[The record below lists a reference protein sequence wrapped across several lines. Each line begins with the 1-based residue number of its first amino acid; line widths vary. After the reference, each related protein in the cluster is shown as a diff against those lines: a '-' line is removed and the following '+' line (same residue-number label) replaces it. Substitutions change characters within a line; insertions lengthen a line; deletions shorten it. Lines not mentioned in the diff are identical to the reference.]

1 MKDNPEIFTEYPIDF
16 FTMKNVQVAVV
27 ILNWNG
33 VSFLEKFLPNVLLCT
48 GNDAEVI
55 VADNGSTDNSV
66 AFMQEHFPEVRLI
79 LSNQNFGYAE
89 GYNVALSQ
97 IDADYYVL
105 LNSDVEVTPNWISPI
120 INLME
125 TDNSIA
131 ACQPKLLAYDN
142 RRELEYAGAGGG
154 FIDKL
159 GYPFCR
165 GRLFQ
170 TLEQDNGQY
179 DDIREI
185 FWASGACM
193 FVRASAFREA
203 GGLDKDFFAHM
214 EEIDFCWRV
223 KNLGYRIMYCGES
236 VIYHVGGGSLPKS
249 AARKTYLNIRN
260 NLIMLYKNLP
270 EKELRKTFFKRY
282 FLDGIAAVH
291 FLLSS
296 GSFKSWWAVTRAH
309 ASFLRTKKRTMV
321 KRRRIQQQYLSHI
334 YQGSI
339 VKDYYLIRKRDFSQ
353 LDEGKFSPIIK

>member
-1 MKDNPEIFTEYPIDF
+1 
-16 FTMKNVQVAVV
+16 MKNVQVAVV

-79 LSNQNFGYAE
+79 LNNQNFGYAE

-125 TDNSIA
+125 TDDSIA
-131 ACQPKLLAYDN
+131 ACQPKLLAYNN
-142 RRELEYAGAGGG
+142 RQELEYAGAGGG

-193 FVRASAFREA
+193 FVRASVFWKAE
-203 GGLDKDFFAHM
+203 GLDKDFFAHM

-223 KNLGYRIMYCGES
+223 KNLGYRIMYCGKS
-236 VIYHVGGGSLPKS
+236 TIYHVGGGSLPKS

-260 NLIMLYKNLP
+260 NLMMLYKNLP
-270 EKELRKTFFKRY
+270 DENLKITFFKRF
-282 FLDGIAAVH
+282 FLDGVAAIH
-291 FLLSS
+291 FFLTS
-296 GSFKSWWAVTRAH
+296 GSFKNCWAVARAH
-309 ASFLRTKKRTMV
+309 VHFLQKKKHLKKYRQRA
-321 KRRRIQQQYLSHI
+321 KRQHVSNI

-339 VKDYYLIRKRDFSQ
+339 VKDYYLLRKRNFAK
-353 LDEGKFSPIIK
+353 LDEKKFRQDPI

>member
-1 MKDNPEIFTEYPIDF
+1 MKEV
-16 FTMKNVQVAVV
+16 KVAVV

-33 VSFLEKFLPNVLLCT
+33 VSFLKKFLPNVLLCT
-48 GNDAEVI
+48 GNEAEVI
-55 VADNGSTDNSV
+55 VADNGSTDDSV
-66 AFMQEHFPEVRLI
+66 AFMQEHFPNVRLI
-79 LSNQNFGYAE
+79 LNGQNFGYAQ

-97 IDADYYVL
+97 VSADYYVL
-105 LNSDVEVTPNWISPI
+105 LNSDVEVTANWISPI
-120 INLME
+120 IALME
-125 TDNSIA
+125 SDPSIA
-131 ACQPKLLAYDN
+131 ACQPKLLSYDQ
-142 RRELEYAGAGGG
+142 RQEMEYAGAGGG

-170 TLEQDNGQY
+170 SLEQDNEQY
-179 DDIREI
+179 NDTCEI

-193 FVRASAFREA
+193 FVRASVFWEA
-203 GGLDKDFFAHM
+203 EGLDKDFFAHM

-223 KNLGYRIMYCGES
+223 KNLGYRIMYCGTS
-236 VIYHVGGGSLPKS
+236 TIYHVGGGSLPKS

-270 EKELRKTFFKRY
+270 DEDLQKTFFKRF

-291 FLLSS
+291 FLFTS

-321 KRRRIQQQYLSHI
+321 KRRRIKQQHVSYV
-334 YQGSI
+334 YQASI
-339 VKDYYLIRKRDFSQ
+339 VKDYYLLGKRRLSQ
-353 LDEGKFSPIIK
+353 LDEKKFS